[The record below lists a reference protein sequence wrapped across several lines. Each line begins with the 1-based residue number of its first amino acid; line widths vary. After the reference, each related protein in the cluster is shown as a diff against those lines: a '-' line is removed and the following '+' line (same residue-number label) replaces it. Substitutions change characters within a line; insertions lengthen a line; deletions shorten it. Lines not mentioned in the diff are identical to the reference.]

1 MSVILVRVDD
11 RLIHGQVV
19 VGWGRTERVGRIA
32 LVDDVIRESAWEQ
45 DLYRL
50 GVPDGVDVEFVSVA
64 EAASAFG
71 GWQENDR
78 RTLVLVGN
86 IETLC
91 QLCATVHI
99 PQVNLG
105 GVHKGAGRTERLPY
119 VFLSD
124 DEERQLRALDE
135 RGVRITAQDVPTSL
149 PVPLGDLA
157 C

>member
-19 VGWGRTERVGRIA
+19 VGWGRAERVERIA
-32 LVDDVIRESAWEQ
+32 LVDDAIHESPWEQ

-50 GVPDGVDVEFVSVA
+50 GVPEGVSVEFASVA
-64 EAASAFG
+64 EAADAFAT
-71 GWQENDR
+71 WQENAC
-78 RTLVLVGN
+78 RTLVLVGS
-86 IETLC
+86 IDTLAR
-91 QLCATVHI
+91 LCASVEVS
-99 PQVNLG
+99 QVNLG

-124 DEERQLRALDE
+124 NEERQLRALDE

-149 PVPLGDLA
+149 PIPLSDLA